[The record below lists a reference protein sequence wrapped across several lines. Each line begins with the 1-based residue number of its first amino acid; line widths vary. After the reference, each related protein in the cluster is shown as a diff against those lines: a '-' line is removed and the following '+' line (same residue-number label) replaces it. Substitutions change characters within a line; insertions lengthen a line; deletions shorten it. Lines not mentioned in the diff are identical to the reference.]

1 MLNTILR
8 LLYHQGYTPDVHIQ
22 HEANTTTV
30 QIFQKM
36 PENAELR
43 FCFRIGEEVGSV
55 SYALLY
61 PYEGRLTQTARM
73 ELYRTVRSSYEAFHT
88 AEDGYYDGYIALC
101 GKAIAAH
108 VTPLYVERVVE
119 ESLAAIPHLKAISEA
134 SAQAQG
140 NIPLW

>member
-1 MLNTILR
+1 MINTILR

-30 QIFQKM
+30 QIEQM
-36 PENAELR
+36 LPEGAELR
-43 FCFRIGEEVGSV
+43 FRFRIGEEVGSV

-61 PYEGRLTQTARM
+61 PYAKRLTQAARM
-73 ELYRTVRSSYEAFHT
+73 ELYRTARSNYECFHT

-108 VTPLYVERVVE
+108 VTPLYVERILE
-119 ESLAAIPHLKAISEA
+119 EALAAIPRLKAICEA
-134 SAQAQG
+134 SARA
-140 NIPLW
+140 